1 MESDDNAIRDV
12 SAAELQ
18 HTHSVLTALATAS
31 EYVSGDPRPDC
42 QVDIQES
49 SKLTE
54 RGRMEQSVGSWN
66 FKSTTR
72 VGRVLSQNMH
82 APQSHTEIPKSR
94 SSTHSTPHG
103 PRHYQFCAGS
113 AAAGDQ
119 EPLPAS
125 STSTITARP
134 LYLPGCGKSTGHS
147 GRHTQPQKPKK
158 GLRLKQAAAAEGP
171 AQKKRKKEPVL
182 EGGAETHHS
191 STHAPT

>member
-1 MESDDNAIRDV
+1 MESDTTQFGYV

-18 HTHSVLTALATAS
+18 HTHSVLEALATACK
-31 EYVSGDPRPDC
+31 YVTGDPRPDC

-72 VGRVLSQNMH
+72 VGRILSQNMH

-94 SSTHSTPHG
+94 SSTHSTPRG
-103 PRHYQFCAGS
+103 PRHYQICAGR

-119 EPLPAS
+119 EPMPAS
-125 STSTITARP
+125 STSTITAC
-134 LYLPGCGKSTGHS
+134 LLCLPGCGKSTGHS

-158 GLRLKQAAAAEGP
+158 RPRLKQAAAAKGP
-171 AQKKRKKEPVL
+171 PQKKRKKKRVL
-182 EGGAETHHS
+182 EGADPPPS
-191 STHAPT
+191 STHAPA